1 MSDLISR
8 QAALDAIDE
17 VLMEDEQYKVWFKL
31 SIKNLPSA
39 QKWIPCKDRFPEMY
53 DRELLGDYD
62 NSDTCIVTAIVNGR
76 AMVCESS
83 VVYCSDGE
91 WRYLDSEA
99 EPHLFVDEVIAWMP
113 LPDPWKGADNEI
125 D

>member
-1 MSDLISR
+1 
-8 QAALDAIDE
+8 
-17 VLMEDEQYKVWFKL
+17 
-31 SIKNLPSA
+31 
-39 QKWIPCKDRFPEMY
+39 MY